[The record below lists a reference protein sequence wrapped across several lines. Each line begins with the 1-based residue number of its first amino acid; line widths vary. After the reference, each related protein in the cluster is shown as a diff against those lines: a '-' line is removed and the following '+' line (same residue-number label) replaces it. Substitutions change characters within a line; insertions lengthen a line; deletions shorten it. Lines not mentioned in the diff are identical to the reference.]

1 MNRVPIAS
9 WNPERD
15 VWETGQMDLFSG
27 RSAVFSETW
36 PASGMTRNGLA
47 FELPTL
53 GHRTSGTEYSSLPTP
68 RATRG
73 GSATETVT
81 MLPTPTARDGVPR
94 GSQPPEKRRA
104 SGHQP
109 SIADVVEHLLPTP
122 TATYSGNT
130 AENHLRKKPGRV
142 SVTDLRILVEE
153 VGL

>member
-27 RSAVFSETW
+27 RLGVFSETW
-36 PASGMTRNGLA
+36 PASGMTRNGVA
-47 FELPTL
+47 YELPTWEPP
-53 GHRTSGTEYSSLPTP
+53 TEDTEYSW
-68 RATRG
+68 
-73 GSATETVT
+73 
-81 MLPTPTARDGVPR
+81 
-94 GSQPPEKRRA
+94 
-104 SGHQP
+104 
-109 SIADVVEHLLPTP
+109 LPTP

-130 AENHLRKKPGRV
+130 AENHLRKKPGRL

>member
-27 RSAVFSETW
+27 HLDVFSGTW

-73 GSATETVT
+73 GSATE
-81 MLPTPTARDGVPR
+81 
-94 GSQPPEKRRA
+94 
-104 SGHQP
+104 
-109 SIADVVEHLLPTP
+109 HLLPTP

-130 AENHLRKKPGRV
+130 AEDHLRKKPGRV
-142 SVTDLRILVEE
+142 SVTDLRILIEE

>member
-1 MNRVPIAS
+1 MQTLLAS

-15 VWETGQMDLFSG
+15 VWETVQMDLFSG

-36 PASGMTRNGLA
+36 PASGMTRNGVA
-47 FELPTL
+47 YELPTWEL
-53 GHRTSGTEYSSLPTP
+53 PTDDTEYSWLPTP
-68 RATRG
+68 A
-73 GSATETVT
+73 
-81 MLPTPTARDGVPR
+81 ARDGVPR

-109 SIADVVEHLLPTP
+109 SIADVTEHLLPTP

-142 SVTDLRILVEE
+142 SVTDLRILIEE